1 VLIVNRKFRVA
12 NDVDEEICAIS
23 IWISFLISTDILS
36 GDYFS
41 ALRAM
46 GFCPFC
52 SPHSNDKMIYP
63 DTMTQATLA
72 IAAVAFLCIA
82 AADSPPVTFVSPCD
96 CRDNHG
102 KHRWSVKIDPAP
114 GDGCKRD

>member
-1 VLIVNRKFRVA
+1 MSMKR
-12 NDVDEEICAIS
+12 ICAIS
-23 IWISFLISTDILS
+23 SWISFLISTDILS

-46 GFCPFC
+46 GFCPSC

-63 DTMTQATLA
+63 DTMTRATLT

-82 AADSPPVTFVSPCD
+82 AADSPPVTFVSPRD

-102 KHRWSVKIDPAP
+102 KHRWSVKIDPSP